1 MWPVLLH
8 HPTVRRQGPEFRA
21 SGPRAHTGL
30 TRTRLHKLASPPDKR
45 YPCGDRRCRG
55 PPQCL
60 LRPPKGA
67 PGHVSSANMGEVPPD
82 RQTSSYDSQVMLR
95 WADRVPGRRV
105 RVLCLV
111 CFSFILYLHLSVY
124 FILYF
129 FRFFF
134 VHLSFTVCDT
144 VTHILS
150 HINTYTRTSTHF
162 LSLFLFISKWV
173 FFVIYYSTH
182 KMHSI
187 AYSGHLGQGSCDP
200 CDLSLI
206 TIKINEINRLN

>member
-8 HPTVRRQGPEFRA
+8 DPTVRRQGPEFRA

-82 RQTSSYDSQVMLR
+82 IQTSSYDSQVMLR
-95 WADRVPGRRV
+95 WADRDPGRRV
-105 RVLCLV
+105 TVLSFV
-111 CFSFILYLHLSVY
+111 CFFIHTLFTSFCLFYSLV
-124 FILYF
+124 F
-129 FRFFF
+129 FLFF
-134 VHLSFTVCDT
+134 VHLSLTVRHT
-144 VTHILS
+144 VTHILL
-150 HINTYTRTSTHF
+150 HINTYTSTNTHF
-162 LSLFLFISKWV
+162 LSLFISKC
-173 FFVIYYSTH
+173 FFHDI
-182 KMHSI
+182 
-187 AYSGHLGQGSCDP
+187 L
-200 CDLSLI
+200 
-206 TIKINEINRLN
+206 

>member
-1 MWPVLLH
+1 MFAQTPKRSARSRVIRQH
-8 HPTVRRQGPEFRA
+8 GGSPT
-21 SGPRAHTGL
+21 
-30 TRTRLHKLASPPDKR
+30 
-45 YPCGDRRCRG
+45 
-55 PPQCL
+55 
-60 LRPPKGA
+60 
-67 PGHVSSANMGEVPPD
+67 
-82 RQTSSYDSQVMLR
+82 RQTDIFIPQSGDAKVSRSSPRQACDSSLFS
-95 WADRVPGRRV
+95 
-105 RVLCLV
+105 LF
-111 CFSFILYLHLSVY
+111 FSFILYLLLSVY

-129 FRFFF
+129 FRFFSYIF
-134 VHLSFTVCDT
+134 HSVCHT

-200 CDLSLI
+200 RDLSLI
-206 TIKINEINRLN
+206 TIKINEINRLNSNKQTKLT